1 MILQILHAAQGLD
14 AALGRKLGPAYN
26 AVLGIGLVIEIA
38 RRLLEFG
45 DLPGI
50 GAEAAR
56 PVLAVAL
63 FGFLLLHQ
71 LGELAE
77 HIDQRRKQR
86 GLTDGAD
93 R

>member
-26 AVLGIGLVIEIA
+26 AVLGIGLVIEIV
-38 RRLLEFG
+38 RRLLELG

-50 GAEAAR
+50 GADAAR
-56 PVLAVAL
+56 PMLAVAL

-71 LGELAE
+71 MSELAE
-77 HIDQRRKQR
+77 HIDQRRKRR
-86 GLTDGAD
+86 GLTDDAD